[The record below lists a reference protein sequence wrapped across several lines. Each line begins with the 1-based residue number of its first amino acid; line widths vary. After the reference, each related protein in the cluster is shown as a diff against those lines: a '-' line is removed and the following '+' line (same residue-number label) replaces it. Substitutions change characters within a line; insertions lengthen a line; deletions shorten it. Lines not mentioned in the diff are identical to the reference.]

1 MSDKKREKY
10 LKIIFWLAMLGLL
23 TSFYLVKN
31 HYTPATEGALCD
43 FGEAVSCSAVNT
55 SIYSVFLSIPVA
67 LLGALWFL
75 VLLYLV
81 NSIKKTHGSKLEDLT
96 NFLFVW
102 NVVGIISVAYFIW
115 AEYMLKAICPFCT
128 VVHVITLV
136 TLVLSYRLYKDQGEK
151 IKLLELVKSMR
162 SLVLV
167 LIITLLILLAYFNL
181 GDNGKNYDQ
190 LAKCLN
196 EKEVSMYGSF
206 TCGHCLQQKKDFG
219 DSFKYIDY
227 VECHPQ
233 GKNNQYDRC
242 FEEVKI
248 EGTPTWVMEKDGE
261 EVKRLSGYKEPE
273 VLADF
278 FGCELNTES
287 STE

>member
-1 MSDKKREKY
+1 MSDKKRDKY
-10 LKIIFWLAMLGLL
+10 LRIIFWLGIIGLL

-31 HYTPATEGALCD
+31 HYSAESALCD
-43 FGEAVSCSAVNT
+43 FGETVSCSAVNT
-55 SIYSVFLSIPVA
+55 SIYSEFLSIPVA
-67 LLGALWFL
+67 FLGALWFL
-75 VLLYLV
+75 VMLYLV
-81 NSIKKTHGSKLEDLT
+81 NLIKKSHGSKLEDLT
-96 NFLFVW
+96 NFLLLC
-102 NVVGIISVAYFIW
+102 NVAGIISVIYFIW
-115 AEYMLKAICPFCT
+115 AEYVLKAICPFCT
-128 VVHVITLV
+128 VIHLITLI
-136 TLVLSYRLYKDQGEK
+136 TLVLSYRLYKDQGKK
-151 IKLLELVKSMR
+151 IKLLELIKSMR
-162 SLVLV
+162 NLLLD

-190 LAKCLN
+190 LAKCLS

-233 GKNNQYDRC
+233 GKNNKYDLC

-261 EVKRLSGYKEPE
+261 ETKRLSGYKEPE

-278 FGCELNTES
+278 FGCELNIES
-287 STE
+287 SIE